1 MTNHV
6 RNIKGMVDSKAPKR
20 YKHLKLNNKRAEMV
34 REQQRDMHRQNSQ
47 LLSRM
52 VEIDG
57 RRDKNRMK
65 KSASKGSLHRNYKVR
80 ELMKIAT

>member
-34 REQQRDMHRQNSQ
+34 REQQRDMHR
-47 LLSRM
+47 
-52 VEIDG
+52 
-57 RRDKNRMK
+57 
-65 KSASKGSLHRNYKVR
+65 
-80 ELMKIAT
+80 